1 MTNSGRLHHNVE
13 IRKKEN
19 TCRAHS
25 PDNAE
30 MFHLPTSLFRE
41 EPSSRACKKDLRRSL
56 SLPQMA
62 TRLQARTE
70 AQAFPLSELWRVAFY
85 LVSLWVYPLL
95 SRMGW
100 SCSDG
105 LGTIGCQ
112 LLESKYGCILTP
124 SKKYAV
130 HTQRVAGHING
141 VLDTTSD
148 ASLINARPAQDGG
161 SPGNCIR
168 AHEKLSS
175 LGSLNISPTSKIP
188 LCHLF

>member
-70 AQAFPLSELWRVAFY
+70 AQAFPLSGKHECQRVYSRTVGGFGERVIIITPPELWRVAFY

-95 SRMGW
+95 SRMG
-100 SCSDG
+100 
-105 LGTIGCQ
+105 
-112 LLESKYGCILTP
+112 
-124 SKKYAV
+124 
-130 HTQRVAGHING
+130 
-141 VLDTTSD
+141 
-148 ASLINARPAQDGG
+148 
-161 SPGNCIR
+161 
-168 AHEKLSS
+168 
-175 LGSLNISPTSKIP
+175 
-188 LCHLF
+188 

>member
-1 MTNSGRLHHNVE
+1 MAWGPLGVSYWKASTDVYV
-13 IRKKEN
+13 
-19 TCRAHS
+19 
-25 PDNAE
+25 
-30 MFHLPTSLFRE
+30 
-41 EPSSRACKKDLRRSL
+41 RSL
-56 SLPQMA
+56 IRFQLARRFSMA
-62 TRLQARTE
+62 GMDSTARLT
-70 AQAFPLSELWRVAFY
+70 
-85 LVSLWVYPLL
+85 YP
-95 SRMGW
+95 
-100 SCSDG
+100 
-105 LGTIGCQ
+105 
-112 LLESKYGCILTP
+112 KVTP